1 MANMIAVVG
10 ESGSGKS
17 TSLRNLDPK
26 KTFIINIAGKPL
38 PLRGYRKFYTPLKQ
52 DPKTKEFTGNLYNS
66 SDVEKINQ
74 ILTIINR
81 TRPEIT
87 NVILEDAQYIMGFEM
102 MERANEK
109 GYDKFSQIAN
119 NFYSVLKS
127 SMNMR
132 EDLNVCVLIHS
143 ENIGSDVTPKHKIKT
158 LGKMLDNMITIEGLF
173 TYVLFTQIN
182 KDIEGNTLY
191 QFVTQSDGTNTAK
204 TPMGCFDDLHIDND
218 LNLVVTKIDEYING

>member
-1 MANMIAVVG
+1 MIAVVG

-38 PLRGYRKFYTPLKQ
+38 PLRGYRKLYTPLKQ
-52 DPKTKEFTGNLYNS
+52 DPKTKKFTGNLYNS

-74 ILTIINR
+74 ILTIINK

-109 GYDKFSQIAN
+109 GYD
-119 NFYSVLKS
+119 
-127 SMNMR
+127 
-132 EDLNVCVLIHS
+132 
-143 ENIGSDVTPKHKIKT
+143 ENLSLSI
-158 LGKMLDNMITIEGLF
+158 
-173 TYVLFTQIN
+173 
-182 KDIEGNTLY
+182 
-191 QFVTQSDGTNTAK
+191 
-204 TPMGCFDDLHIDND
+204 
-218 LNLVVTKIDEYING
+218 